1 MRIDRKLIYKKMSN
15 AVGKE
20 YHTGEIRSI
29 EEAQVALEHARK
41 INHYYIY
48 GKGSKQ

>member
-1 MRIDRKLIYKKMSN
+1 MRIDRKLIYKKMSD

-29 EEAQVALEHARK
+29 EEAHAALEHARK
-41 INHYYIY
+41 INRYYIY
-48 GKGSKQ
+48 GRGSKQ